1 MNWDRH
7 HSLMVMITIL
17 LVVISSVAL
26 GMMIIHGVKV
36 PYLFFIAAVIITLL
50 SSLYKQ
56 INLPYVQTRNF
67 LAALVNRDFTIHFP
81 TSVNDRQLNQM
92 YRDMNR
98 IITLYH
104 DNQTDVE
111 THKLYYERIL
121 RIITHEIRNT
131 ITPINSLSAN
141 MLQNIEKG
149 MSVEG
154 AVVCENIS
162 VIHSQTDT
170 IIQFLNQYH
179 QLTHLPTPA
188 RQPIHAGQLIQKI
201 MLLLGNEPNVKLINI
216 IVSEQMTM
224 NADPGLL
231 TLALINVV
239 RNALQTIDGINHG
252 KIEITASSPNGQPFI
267 TVTDNGPGITPDR
280 IEDIFMPF
288 YSTKQHGS
296 GIGLCL
302 SRQIMRLHGGDLT
315 VSSIPNQRTTFS
327 FVFF

>member
-1 MNWDRH
+1 MVQIFH
-7 HSLMVMITIL
+7 HSVGLSVTIL
-17 LVVISSVAL
+17 EVVELVLFMQQIIFIVQYGMAISRMISVILYTTTHVSSN
-26 GMMIIHGVKV
+26 
-36 PYLFFIAAVIITLL
+36 
-50 SSLYKQ
+50 S
-56 INLPYVQTRNF
+56 
-67 LAALVNRDFTIHFP
+67 
-81 TSVNDRQLNQM
+81 
-92 YRDMNR
+92 
-98 IITLYH
+98 LYH
-104 DNQTDVE
+104 DNQTDLE

-141 MLQNIEKG
+141 MLQNMEKG
-149 MSVEG
+149 TNMGET
-154 AVVCENIS
+154 AMEENIS
-162 VIHSQTDT
+162 VIHSQTEN

-188 RQPIHAGQLIQKI
+188 RQQIQAGQLIQKI
-201 MLLLGNEPNVKLINI
+201 MLLLGNEPNVKFIKI
-216 IVSEQMTM
+216 IVSEQMTI

-239 RNALQTIDGINHG
+239 RNAPQTIDGIEHG
-252 KIEITASSPNGQPFI
+252 KIEITVSSPNGQPFI

-327 FVFF
+327 FV

>member
-7 HSLMVMITIL
+7 HSLIVTATIL
-17 LVVISSVAL
+17 LIVISSVLL
-26 GMMIIHGVKV
+26 GMMIVLGVKV
-36 PYLFFIAAVIITLL
+36 LYLFFTILLIIALL

-56 INLPYVQTRNF
+56 INLPYVQISNF

-81 TSVNDRQLNQM
+81 TSVNDRRLNQM

-141 MLQNIEKG
+141 MLQNMQNG
-149 MSVEG
+149 MNMGETVIG
-154 AVVCENIS
+154 ENIS
-162 VIHSQTDT
+162 VIHSQTDN

-188 RQPIHAGQLIQKI
+188 RQQIQAGLLIQKI
-201 MLLLGNEPNVKLINI
+201 MLLLGNEPNVKLIKI
-216 IVSEQMTM
+216 IVSEQMTI

-239 RNALQTIDGINHG
+239 RNALQTIDGIEHG
-252 KIEITASSPNGQPFI
+252 NIEITVSSPNGQPFI

-327 FVFF
+327 FVF

>member
-1 MNWDRH
+1 MNWGRH
-7 HSLMVMITIL
+7 LTLMVTIMMS
-17 LVVISSVAL
+17 LVVISSVLL
-26 GMMIIHGVKV
+26 GMMVVLGVKTLYIFFLIV
-36 PYLFFIAAVIITLL
+36 VIVALLF
-50 SSLYKQ
+50 SLYKQ
-56 INLPYVQTRNF
+56 INLPYVQISNF

-104 DNQTDVE
+104 DNQTDLE

-141 MLQNIEKG
+141 ILQNMKKG
-149 MSVEG
+149 MDMGET
-154 AVVCENIS
+154 AMEENIS
-162 VIHSQTDT
+162 VIHSQTDN

-188 RQPIHAGQLIQKI
+188 RQQIQAGQLIQKI
-201 MLLLGNEPNVKLINI
+201 MLLLGNEPNVKFIKI
-216 IVSEQMTM
+216 IVSEQMTI

-239 RNALQTIDGINHG
+239 RNALQTIDGIEHG
-252 KIEITASSPNGQPFI
+252 KIEITVSSPNGQPFI

-327 FVFF
+327 FVF

>member
-1 MNWDRH
+1 MNWGRH
-7 HSLMVMITIL
+7 LTLMVTIMMS
-17 LVVISSVAL
+17 LVVISSVLL
-26 GMMIIHGVKV
+26 GMMVVLGVNTLYIFFV
-36 PYLFFIAAVIITLL
+36 IVVIVALLF
-50 SSLYKQ
+50 SLYKQ
-56 INLPYVQTRNF
+56 INLPYVQISNF
-67 LAALVNRDFTIHFP
+67 LAALVNRDFTIHFT

-98 IITLYH
+98 IITLSH
-104 DNQTDVE
+104 DIQTDLE

-141 MLQNIEKG
+141 MLQNMEKG
-149 MSVEG
+149 TNMGET
-154 AVVCENIS
+154 AMEENIS
-162 VIHSQTDT
+162 VIHSQTDN

-188 RQPIHAGQLIQKI
+188 RQQIQAGQLIQKI
-201 MLLLGNEPNVKLINI
+201 MLLLGNEPNVKFIKI
-216 IVSEQMTM
+216 IVSEQMTI

-239 RNALQTIDGINHG
+239 RNALQTIDGIEHG
-252 KIEITASSPNGQPFI
+252 KIEITVSSPNGQPFI

-327 FVFF
+327 FVF

>member
-1 MNWDRH
+1 MNWGRH
-7 HSLMVMITIL
+7 HTLMVTIMMS
-17 LVVISSVAL
+17 LVVISSVLL
-26 GMMIIHGVKV
+26 GMMVVLGVKTL
-36 PYLFFIAAVIITLL
+36 YIFFIIVVIVALL
-50 SSLYKQ
+50 FSLYKQ
-56 INLPYVQTRNF
+56 INLPYVQISNF

-81 TSVNDRQLNQM
+81 TSINDRQLNQM

-104 DNQTDVE
+104 DNQTDLE

-141 MLQNIEKG
+141 MLQNMKKG
-149 MSVEG
+149 MNMGET
-154 AVVCENIS
+154 AMEENIS
-162 VIHSQTDT
+162 VIHSQTDN

-179 QLTHLPTPA
+179 QLTHLPTPV
-188 RQPIHAGQLIQKI
+188 RQQIYAGQLIQKI
-201 MLLLGNEPNVKLINI
+201 MLLLGNEPNVKFIKI
-216 IVSEQMTM
+216 IVSEQMTI

-239 RNALQTIDGINHG
+239 RNALQTIDGIEHG
-252 KIEITASSPNGQPFI
+252 KIEITVSSPNGQPFI

-327 FVFF
+327 FVF

>member
-1 MNWDRH
+1 MNWNKH
-7 HSLMVMITIL
+7 HSLIVAAMMS
-17 LVVISSVAL
+17 LVIISSVLL
-26 GMMIIHGVKV
+26 GMMIVLGMKEL
-36 PYLFFIAAVIITLL
+36 YLFFIVIVIIAL
-50 SSLYKQ
+50 SFSLYKQ
-56 INLPYVQTRNF
+56 INLPYVQISNF

-81 TSVNDRQLNQM
+81 TFVNDRRLNQM
-92 YRDMNR
+92 YRNMNR

-131 ITPINSLSAN
+131 IAPINSLSAN

-149 MSVEG
+149 KSMEG
-154 AVVCENIS
+154 TVVYENIS
-162 VIHSQTDT
+162 VIHSQTDN

-201 MLLLGNEPNVKLINI
+201 MLLLGNEPNVNLIKI
-216 IVSEQMTM
+216 IVSEQMTI

-239 RNALQTIDGINHG
+239 RNALQAVNGINHG
-252 KIEITASSPNGQPFI
+252 NIEIVVSSPNGQPFI
-267 TVTDNGPGITPDR
+267 TVTDNGSGITPDR
-280 IEDIFMPF
+280 MEDIFMPF

-302 SRQIMRLHGGDLT
+302 SRQIMRLHGGDLI

-327 FVFF
+327 FVFS